1 MGRPVPTSRRPLG
14 IGPTPHR
21 HGQTGKP
28 AALLLLW
35 AGVAGP
41 VFFTLS
47 YAINEALRPHFNLFQ
62 QSITVLA
69 EGPDG
74 WVQRASFVLFGLTS
88 LAFALGL
95 GRLDPPPAGGPGV
108 ARCEA
113 GIGAGLI
120 LAGLLVQQPLTGG
133 PHAARPPGFITPYG
147 YVTLP
152 GLAHVAAAVMVY
164 VSTVTACL
172 LVAQSLGQHPAAR
185 RAAAYSRLCG
195 WLYLALIA
203 AFAIAPLTGGPA
215 GLFERIAGLVAGA
228 WTVWFAWRTIAAASR
243 RPARSETARPE
254 T

>member
-1 MGRPVPTSRRPLG
+1 M
-14 IGPTPHR
+14 
-21 HGQTGKP
+21 
-28 AALLLLW
+28 
-35 AGVAGP
+35 AGP

-62 QSITVLA
+62 ESISVLA
-69 EGPDG
+69 QGPDG

-113 GIGAGLI
+113 GIGVGLI
-120 LAGLLVQQPLTGG
+120 LAGLLVQEPLAGG
-133 PHAARPPGFITPYG
+133 PHAVRPPGLITPYG

-152 GLAHVAAAVMVY
+152 GLAHVAAAVVVY

-172 LVAQSLGQHPAAR
+172 LVARGLGEYPATR
-185 RAAAYSRLCG
+185 LAAAYSRLCG

-228 WTVWFAWRTIAAASR
+228 WTIWFACRTIAAVR
-243 RPARSETARPE
+243 PGPARSEAARPE